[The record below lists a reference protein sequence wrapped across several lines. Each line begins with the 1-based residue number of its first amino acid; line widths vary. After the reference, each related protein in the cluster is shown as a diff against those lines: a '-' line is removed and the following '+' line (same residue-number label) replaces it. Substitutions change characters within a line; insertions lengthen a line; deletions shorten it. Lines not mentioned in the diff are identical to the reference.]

1 MSQASDGD
9 ILTTFQAARLCGV
22 SHKSIERWI
31 DAGFLRGFR
40 TPGGHRR
47 VQRAD
52 LLEFIQKRRTTD
64 GKTSESGPLA
74 AESGP
79 PRVLV
84 VDDDPTLREL
94 FTEFFRTTAQG
105 KYVLEVAASG
115 YEAGLQVER
124 FNPHIVLL
132 DLMMPDLDGF
142 EVCRNIRNDPAHAST
157 VVVAVTGSD
166 QAAQQAET
174 SGMFHR
180 VILKPI
186 KMAHVKDIIDT
197 LLAEQGFVK
206 EAFVGV

>member
-1 MSQASDGD
+1 MSHATDGD

-47 VQRAD
+47 VHRAD
-52 LLEFIQKRRTTD
+52 LLEFIQKRRTTERI
-64 GKTSESGPLA
+64 GETVATPS
-74 AESGP
+74 AEV

-84 VDDDPTLREL
+84 VDDDATIRDL
-94 FTEFFRTTAQG
+94 FVEFFRTAGHG
-105 KYVLEVAASG
+105 KYQIEVASSG
-115 YEAGLQVER
+115 YEAGVQVER
-124 FNPHIVLL
+124 FNPHVVLL
-132 DLMMPDLDGF
+132 DLMMDDLDGF
-142 EVCRNIRNDPAHAST
+142 EVCRNLRNDPSHAT
-157 VVVAVTGSD
+157 TIVVAVTGSAE
-166 QAAQQAET
+166 AAQQAED

-180 VILKPI
+180 IVLKPI
-186 KMAHVKDIIDT
+186 KMSNVKDVIDS

>member
-1 MSQASDGD
+1 MSHATDGD

-47 VQRAD
+47 VHRAD
-52 LLEFIQKRRTTD
+52 LLEFIQKRRTTERA
-64 GKTSESGPLA
+64 GESVAPPS
-74 AESGP
+74 AEL

-84 VDDDPTLREL
+84 VDDDDTIREL
-94 FTEFFRTTAQG
+94 FVEFFRTTAHG
-105 KYVLEVAASG
+105 KYQIDVASSG
-115 YEAGLQVER
+115 YEAGVKVER

-132 DLMMPDLDGF
+132 DLMMDDLDGF
-142 EVCRNIRNDPAHAST
+142 EVCRKLRNDPAHAT
-157 VVVAVTGSD
+157 TIVVAVTGSAE
-166 QAAQQAET
+166 AAQQAED

-180 VILKPI
+180 IVLKPI
-186 KMAHVKDIIDT
+186 KMSNVKDVIDT

>member
-1 MSQASDGD
+1 MSPASDGE

-31 DAGFLRGFR
+31 DAGYLRGFR

-47 VQRAD
+47 VHRAD
-52 LLEFIQKRRTTD
+52 LLEFIQKRRTTERAAGAARSGD
-64 GKTSESGPLA
+64 GV
-74 AESGP
+74 

-84 VDDDPTLREL
+84 VDDEQTIRDL
-94 FTEFFRTTAQG
+94 FTEFFQTACQG
-105 KYVLEVAASG
+105 RYAVEVAASG

-124 FNPHIVLL
+124 FDPHVVLL

-142 EVCRNIRNDPAHAST
+142 EVCRKIRNDPAHSST
-157 VVVAVTGSD
+157 IVIAVTGSEE
-166 QAAQQAET
+166 AATKAAD

-186 KMAHVKDIIDT
+186 KMTQVKDMIDA
-197 LLAEQGFVK
+197 LLSEQGFVQ
-206 EAFVGV
+206 EAFVGA

>member
-1 MSQASDGD
+1 MSSVTEGD

-47 VQRAD
+47 VHRAD
-52 LLEFIQKRRTTD
+52 LLEFIQKRRTIERAPSEREAED
-64 GKTSESGPLA
+64 GL
-74 AESGP
+74 

-84 VDDDPTLREL
+84 VDDDPTIRSL
-94 FTEFFRTTAQG
+94 FVEFFATAHAG
-105 KYVLEVAASG
+105 KYSVETAGSG

-132 DLMMPDLDGF
+132 DLMMDDLDGF
-142 EVCRNIRNDPAHAST
+142 EVCRNIRHDPSHAST
-157 VVVAVTGSD
+157 IVVAVTGSD
-166 QAAQQAET
+166 QAAQRADE

-180 VILKPI
+180 VVLKPI
-186 KMAHVKDIIDT
+186 RMSQMKETIDA
-197 LLAEQGFVK
+197 LLSERGFVR
-206 EAFVGV
+206 EALVGA

>member
-1 MSQASDGD
+1 MSHASDGD

-47 VQRAD
+47 VHRAD
-52 LLEFIQKRRTTD
+52 LLEFIQKRRTTERHGD
-64 GKTSESGPLA
+64 AVAAQTSDA
-74 AESGP
+74 

-84 VDDDPTLREL
+84 VDDDATIREL
-94 FTEFFRTTAQG
+94 FLEFFRTAGAG
-105 KYVLEVAASG
+105 KYQVEVASSG

-124 FNPHIVLL
+124 FNPHVVLL
-132 DLMMPDLDGF
+132 DLMMEDLDGF
-142 EVCRNIRNDPAHAST
+142 EVCRNLRNDPTHAT
-157 VVVAVTGSD
+157 TIVVAVTGSEE
-166 QAAQQAET
+166 AAQRAEE

-180 VILKPI
+180 IVLKPI
-186 KMAHVKDIIDT
+186 KMSNVKDVIDA
-197 LLAEQGFVK
+197 LLSEQGFVK

>member
-1 MSQASDGD
+1 MSHASDGD

-47 VQRAD
+47 VHRAD
-52 LLEFIQKRRTTD
+52 LLEFIQKRRTTERAGD
-64 GKTSESGPLA
+64 TALAPASGL
-74 AESGP
+74 

-84 VDDDPTLREL
+84 VDDDQTIREL
-94 FTEFFRTTAQG
+94 FVEFFRTAGQN
-105 KYVLEVAASG
+105 KYQVEVASSG
-115 YEAGLQVER
+115 YEAGVQVER

-132 DLMMPDLDGF
+132 DLMMDDLDGF
-142 EVCRNIRNDPAHAST
+142 EVCRKLRNDPAHAT
-157 VVVAVTGSD
+157 TIVVAVTGSAE
-166 QAAQQAET
+166 AAQQAEE

-180 VILKPI
+180 IVLKPI
-186 KMAHVKDIIDT
+186 KMSNVKDVIDG
-197 LLAEQGFVK
+197 LLSEQGFVK

>member
-1 MSQASDGD
+1 MSNASDGD

-47 VQRAD
+47 VHRAD

-64 GKTSESGPLA
+64 RA
-74 AESGP
+74 ADAPAAVGSIEAA
-79 PRVLV
+79 RVLV
-84 VDDDPTLREL
+84 VDDEATIRDL
-94 FTEFFRTTAQG
+94 FTEYFKTVGQG

-115 YEAGLQVER
+115 YEAGVQVER

-132 DLMMPDLDGF
+132 DLMMDDLDGF
-142 EVCRNIRNDPAHAST
+142 EVCRKLRNDPAHAAT
-157 VVVAVTGSD
+157 IVVAVTGSAE
-166 QAAQQAET
+166 AAQQAES

-180 VILKPI
+180 VVLKPI
-186 KMAHVKDIIDT
+186 KMASVKDVIDH